1 MSANEPGYD
10 RVTPAIPIEELRR
23 RYEALG
29 PLEEWAGERT
39 VISHCSTFEFLLDRG
54 HIAAF
59 LLARECAGVGEERA
73 FWPHP
78 GLCRLLLEAWPP
90 RTEAS

>member
-1 MSANEPGYD
+1 MSTDESDSD

-23 RYEALG
+23 RYDALG
-29 PLEEWAGERT
+29 PLDEWPGERT
-39 VISHCSTFEFLLDRG
+39 VISHCATFEFLLDRG

-59 LLARECAGVGEERA
+59 LLARERTLVGEERA

-78 GLCRLLLEAWPP
+78 GLCRLLLDAWPP